1 MPTYIDGQQN
11 AAAITNPGVYV
22 AIVPPKPNLVGSPTN
37 KVGLVGVSSWGA
49 VGGLIS
55 ISNSNDAAV
64 KIGTPQI
71 RTYDMSSYIEAAT
84 QVGGRAIFNCIRVTD
99 GTDTAATASIQ
110 SGCLTLTG
118 ACTGS
123 QGNLIR
129 FTMAT
134 GTALGSFMASILFP
148 GATPEIFNNIGNGLG
163 SIATTPGTGYT
174 KVPTVTPAFTFAAA
188 NNPNNIAPVVQAA
201 LGVISG
207 TVVAGGTSGFV
218 VNDLITLSNG
228 VILKVAT
235 VATGV
240 IATVTV
246 QAAGSLVAGNVPTN
260 PVAMVS
266 QSGVGVGVPTFTLVW
281 GLIAPTITQPGSG
294 LSSSVTLTLTN
305 GGAGTGGTYVASLSP
320 WLNLANAINNGNNTR
335 AKSKYVIATAG
346 TATTAPVLGS
356 PVTLTGGTDG
366 AAGVSDTS
374 LVGND
379 VFPRTGMYAL
389 RSTGISAFGLC
400 DLSTST
406 LWPAMDVFALSETC
420 VNCVSTFSGDT
431 VAGAAAA
438 RVAVGLDDM
447 WTWICVGDY
456 PTFYDAQNKV
466 SRLISPVAFQVG
478 YIGNSSPEQSP
489 LNKVIRGISGTQRQ
503 ATGQPYSDAENA
515 VIQTSGIDVIVG
527 PPTTPGGDYY
537 SFISGRNASSNT
549 SANGIEW
556 TTLTNFLARTAQT
569 KAAGSVIGQ
578 LQSIQPN
585 DPTRANAKA
594 LFDGFSAQ
602 LANPV
607 SGSNGLGIID
617 TWSVVC
623 DLSNNTPDS
632 QSRGYLFLF
641 WEVRYLNTVRYFVVK
656 LAGGGNVSVTQQ
668 ETIPSVS
675 QLLQ

>member
-1 MPTYIDGQQN
+1 MPTFLDGQQN
-11 AAAITNPGVYV
+11 LAAINLPGVY
-22 AIVPPKPNLVGSPTN
+22 IDIIPPKPNLVGAPTN
-37 KVGLVGVSSWGA
+37 KVGLVGVASWGA

-55 ISNSNDAAV
+55 ISNSTDAAV
-64 KIGTPQI
+64 KIGTPQV
-71 RTYDMSSYIEAAT
+71 RPYDMSSYVEAAT
-84 QVGGRAIFNCIRVTD
+84 QVGGRAIYNCIRVSD
-99 GTDTAATASIQ
+99 GTDVAATASIQ
-110 SGCLTLTG
+110 SGCITLTG

-123 QGNLIR
+123 QGNGIR

-134 GTALGSFMASILFP
+134 GTALGSFMASIAFP

-163 SIATTPGTGYT
+163 SIAVTAGTGYT
-174 KVPTVTPAFTFAAA
+174 KVPTVTPTFTFASA

-201 LGVISG
+201 LGVVSG
-207 TVVAGGTSGFV
+207 TVVTGGTSGFV

-235 VATGV
+235 VSTGV
-240 IATVTV
+240 ISTVTV
-246 QAAGSLVAGNVPTN
+246 QAAGSIVAGNIPTN
-260 PVAMVS
+260 PVSMVS
-266 QSGVGVGVPTFTLVW
+266 QSGVGVGIPTFTLVW

-305 GGAGTGGTYVASLSP
+305 GGAGSGGAYAASLSP

-346 TATTAPVLGS
+346 TATTAPVLAS
-356 PVTLTGGTDG
+356 VVTLTGGTDG

-374 LVGND
+374 LVGVD

-389 RSTGISAFGLC
+389 RGTGISAFGLC
-400 DLSTST
+400 DLSTAS
-406 LWPAMDVFALSETC
+406 LWPVMDVFALSETC

-431 VAGAAAA
+431 VASAAAA
-438 RVAVGLDDM
+438 RVSVGLDSM

-456 PTFYDAQNKV
+456 PTFYDAQNKF
-466 SRLISPVAFQVG
+466 SRLISPVAFQIG
-478 YIGNSSPEQSP
+478 FIGNSSPEQSP

-515 VIQTSGIDVIVG
+515 IVQTGGIDVIVG
-527 PPTTPGGDYY
+527 PPTTQGGDYY
-537 SFISGRNASSNT
+537 TFLSGRNASSNT
-549 SANGIEW
+549 TANGVEW
-556 TTLTNFLARTAQT
+556 TTTTNFLAHTAET
-569 KAAGSVIGQ
+569 KAAGAIIGQ
-578 LQSIQPN
+578 LQSGQTN

-602 LANPV
+602 LASPV

-617 TWSVVC
+617 SASSVC

-632 QSRGYLFLF
+632 QSRGFLFLF
-641 WEVRYLNTVRYFVVK
+641 WQVRYLNTVRFFIVK
-656 LAGGGNVSVTQQ
+656 LAGGGNVTVTQQ